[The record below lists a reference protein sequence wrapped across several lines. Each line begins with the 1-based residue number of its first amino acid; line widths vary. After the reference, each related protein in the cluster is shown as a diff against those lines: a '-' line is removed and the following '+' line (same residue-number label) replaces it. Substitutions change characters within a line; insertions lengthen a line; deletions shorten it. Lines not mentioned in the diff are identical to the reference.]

1 MFNCKVYQECG
12 SVSMT
17 LLNQDFKNL
26 KEIASELGL
35 TYQQVADI
43 SSRGGTKNY
52 QKFKFYPK
60 ITIQRIPK
68 NISVENKEEN
78 EQLSG

>member
-12 SVSMT
+12 SASMT

-26 KEIASELGL
+26 REIAAELGL

-52 QKFKFYPK
+52 QKFKYYPK
-60 ITIQRIPK
+60 ILIRRIPK
-68 NISVENKEEN
+68 NISIENIEN
-78 EQLSG
+78 E

>member
-1 MFNCKVYQECG
+1 MFNCKIYQECG
-12 SVSMT
+12 NASMT

-43 SSRGGTKNY
+43 SSRGGLKDY
-52 QKFKFYPK
+52 QKFKYYPK
-60 ITIQRIPK
+60 ILIQRIPK
-68 NISVENKEEN
+68 NKSTENKEHE
-78 EQLSG
+78 

>member
-12 SVSMT
+12 SASMT
-17 LLNQDFKNL
+17 LLNRDFKNL
-26 KEIASELGL
+26 KEIAAELGL

-43 SSRGGTKNY
+43 SSRGGMKNY
-52 QKFKFYPK
+52 QKFKYYPK

-68 NISVENKEEN
+68 NISIENKEEN

>member
-1 MFNCKVYQECG
+1 
-12 SVSMT
+12 
-17 LLNQDFKNL
+17 
-26 KEIASELGL
+26 L

-68 NISVENKEEN
+68 NISIENKEEN

>member
-1 MFNCKVYQECG
+1 
-12 SVSMT
+12 MT

-26 KEIASELGL
+26 REIAAELGL

-52 QKFKFYPK
+52 QKFKYYPK
-60 ITIQRIPK
+60 ILIRRIPK
-68 NISVENKEEN
+68 NISIENIEN
-78 EQLSG
+78 E